1 MKPVIHDNWR
11 ADAGLGKMAS
21 PRPRRKAAII
31 DTGTTVTVA
40 ALALA
45 AVIIMAG
52 LVLFGLRGLGTRLKE
67 PDERVVRGLDSIRD
81 SVTSVTGASQATLV
95 QVSQNLGDLRRSSEG
110 LLLETR
116 RLGELRDA
124 FRLPGPR
131 GGIGEL
137 MLENLLRD
145 VLGPGQ
151 YELQHSFADGSRVDA
166 VVRIGEKLVPIDS
179 KFPMAEF
186 GTLVEADSDEDRRRA
201 RRLFLRAIRNHVN
214 AVAHYVKPDEH
225 TVDFALMYIPAE
237 NVFQQLIIKERG
249 EDEATA
255 PSRYARERGVV
266 PASPNT
272 LYAYLQTVAM
282 ALRGFSIE
290 SHAREIA
297 ERIAG
302 LTTDLTDVQ
311 RDLGVLGSHLANAQ
325 NKFDDV
331 DRGLS
336 GLERK
341 LAISEESLGRDD
353 D

>member
-1 MKPVIHDNWR
+1 MLAV
-11 ADAGLGKMAS
+11 
-21 PRPRRKAAII
+21 
-31 DTGTTVTVA
+31 
-40 ALALA
+40 LALA
-45 AVIIMAG
+45 AVIFMG
-52 LVLFGLRGLGTRLKE
+52 GVVLFALRGLGTRLKE
-67 PDERVVRGLDSIRD
+67 SDERVVRGLDSIRD
-81 SVTSVTGASQATLV
+81 TVSSVTGASQATLV

-137 MLENLLRD
+137 LLENLLRD
-145 VLGPGQ
+145 VLGTGQ
-151 YELQHSFADGSRVDA
+151 YDLQHSFADGTRVDA

-186 GTLVEADSDEDRRRA
+186 GTLVEADSDEDRQRA
-201 RRLFLRAIRNHVN
+201 RRLFLRAVRSHVN

-237 NVFQQLIIKERG
+237 NVFQQVIIKERG

-255 PSRYARERGVV
+255 ASRYARERGVV

-272 LYAYLQTVAM
+272 LYAYLQMVAM
-282 ALRGFSIE
+282 ALRGLSIE
-290 SHAREIA
+290 SHAHEIA

-302 LTTDLTDVQ
+302 LTTDLAAVQ

-325 NKFDDV
+325 NKYNEV
-331 DRGLS
+331 DHGMT

-341 LAISEESLGRDD
+341 LAISEDSLGRDED
-353 D
+353 